1 MGQVDENPEVAA
13 TYDTTDDDG
22 FVLNQ
27 VCKARQPPS
36 DDGLA
41 HEHPRIPHEYPLS
54 TPRRIRGIACSTRRR
69 PVKARWPMGSP
80 HEYPMS
86 TP

>member
-27 VCKARQPPS
+27 VCKARQRWARRMS
-36 DDGLA
+36 TL
-41 HEHPRIPHEYPLS
+41 EYPSS
-54 TPRRIRGIACSTRRR
+54 TPRV
-69 PVKARWPMGSP
+69 PL
-80 HEYPMS
+80 EYPIS

>member
-27 VCKARQPPS
+27 AKPGSRPAAMGS
-36 DDGLA
+36 
-41 HEHPRIPHEYPLS
+41 PHEP
-54 TPRRIRGIACSTRRR
+54 PR
-69 PVKARWPMGSP
+69 VP

-86 TP
+86 THEYPAAHTRYSVLYEAKAGESPAAHSPRA

>member
-27 VCKARQPPS
+27 VRKARQPPS
-36 DDGLA
+36 SDGLA
-41 HEHPRIPHEYPLS
+41 
-54 TPRRIRGIACSTRRR
+54 A
-69 PVKARWPMGSP
+69 
-80 HEYPMS
+80 
-86 TP
+86 